1 MNEVL
6 KEIMNENSIY
16 YQLLLDIYNNNESFP
31 KKREPGR
38 DLHHKVPK
46 FYFKMNNKEIDNSD
60 NNLVSLSKKDHF
72 LAHYYIWRGA
82 NEAYCGKAA
91 APVNFMLKYVTKGI
105 STSNIT
111 DEDIIY
117 IEKIMKNGSGNLSV
131 KGTHWFNN
139 GKKCI
144 MAKECPEGYV
154 PGRINFEEY
163 AEIRLLEKQE
173 RKKAENL
180 ENSNRGKKFQK
191 QRVIEYFEGS
201 LPENFRKLALDLWE
215 THLQTASQIVTI
227 LNFLIEETKK
237 DELFFEKLKYTLLHF
252 EEYEILYKEV
262 VNQKRIESQKITFE
276 KREIETKEQRDKII
290 DKIVAENPNHST
302 FWYKEFLKEYWQK
315 KYFKVTLAENK
326 HLLSIAYRYYPHN
339 LGYTDFRNFFSL
351 NKLSIIEYLEKNKYI
366 TF

>member
-1 MNEVL
+1 MRWTNIKKDKLIGLECINPKNGKHIL
-6 KEIMNENSIY
+6 RLSPNSKNMEKREWDDSDARIVSIIVNNKPT
-16 YQLLLDIYNNNESFP
+16 LLDIKNYLLSLQKEYDSSAEVNCFI
-31 KKREPGR
+31 
-38 DLHHKVPK
+38 L
-46 FYFKMNNKEIDNSD
+46 NNKRVWLD
-60 NNLVSLSKKDHF
+60 
-72 LAHYYIWRGA
+72 
-82 NEAYCGKAA
+82 KATR
-91 APVNFMLKYVTKGI
+91 VGL
-105 STSNIT
+105 
-111 DEDIIY
+111 
-117 IEKIMKNGSGNLSV
+117 
-131 KGTHWFNN
+131 FNVLN
-139 GKKCI
+139 
-144 MAKECPEGYV
+144 
-154 PGRINFEEY
+154 
-163 AEIRLLEKQE
+163 LEK
-173 RKKAENL
+173 
-180 ENSNRGKKFQK
+180 SNRGKKFQK
-191 QRVIEYFEGS
+191 QRAIEYFEGN

-227 LNFLIEETKK
+227 LTFLIEETKK

-262 VNQKRIESQKITFE
+262 SNQKRIESQKITFE

-315 KYFKVTLAENK
+315 KYFKVTLVENK